1 MRESGQLYGEPT
13 ERTAVGPPQ
22 ALRGFVRSVGEDCP
36 SGPFVLSSRV
46 GGPGEESGAVL
57 VLLLRSAR
65 STRSALGAPVG
76 GKQRFLCGSAC
87 DGRHEVRRRTP
98 RRQRLRARAA
108 ATAAAMSSATCML
121 GALEVVGSGAVAAQR
136 VRSVVVFNRSA
147 ALHVAGAEEHHEG
160 NWRGQRKAL
169 Q

>member
-76 GKQRFLCGSAC
+76 GSGFG
-87 DGRHEVRRRTP
+87 
-98 RRQRLRARAA
+98 AA
-108 ATAAAMSSATCML
+108 VHATAGVGAAQNATATAAAR
-121 GALEVVGSGAVAAQR
+121 EGSGHSGGDEQCDVYAGGGWRRRRCATGADMR
-136 VRSVVVFNRSA
+136 VRVFNRSA
-147 ALHVAGAEEHHEG
+147 ALHAAGAEEHHEG
-160 NWRGQRKAL
+160 KWRGQRKAL